1 MEQHIKILS
10 VLFILFG
17 IVGIVAAVAIF
28 IFGAGA
34 VGSILVSDTSDDA
47 RAASAMIG
55 GCFTVLAILMAALS
69 IPSIIAGWG
78 LSQRKSWARILTIIL
93 GVLALPH
100 MPVGTALGIYAVI
113 VMFNDETKTLLIA

>member
-17 IVGIVAAVAIF
+17 MVGIVAAVAIL

-34 VGSILVSDTSDDA
+34 VGTILVSDTGPDR
-47 RAASAMIG
+47 RAASAMVG
-55 GCFTVLAILMAALS
+55 GCITFIAVLFAALS
-69 IPSIIAGWG
+69 VPSIIAGWG
-78 LSQRKSWARILTIIL
+78 LSQRKAWARILTIIL

-100 MPVGTALGIYAVI
+100 MPVGTALGIYAII
-113 VMFNDETKTLLIA
+113 VMFNDETKTLLRA